1 MKGIWSLV
9 YTSVSDMN
17 NNIIMNFSHFYL
29 DCSSYYD
36 YIWNQGTLN
45 ILLST
50 YSTVCTLDV
59 CVLVMVFYVL

>member
-1 MKGIWSLV
+1 
-9 YTSVSDMN
+9 
-17 NNIIMNFSHFYL
+17 MNFSHFYL